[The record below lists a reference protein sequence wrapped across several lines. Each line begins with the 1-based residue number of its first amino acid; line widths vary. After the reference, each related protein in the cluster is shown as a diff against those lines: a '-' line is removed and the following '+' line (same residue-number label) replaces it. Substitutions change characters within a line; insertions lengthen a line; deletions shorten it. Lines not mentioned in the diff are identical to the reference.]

1 MLTARSQM
9 SPTQNGTQSAV
20 FVMGGSPGTN
30 TFVENYDGT
39 SWSTRPSLANGRRL
53 AGGFATTSDAVLAGG
68 YTSTNLN
75 TTEEFTAETTS
86 VIANTLTTS

>member
-1 MLTARSQM
+1 MNTARSQL

-20 FVMGGSPGTN
+20 FAMGGSPGTA

-75 TTEEFTAETTS
+75 TTEEFTPETTALN
-86 VIANTLTTS
+86 IETLTQS